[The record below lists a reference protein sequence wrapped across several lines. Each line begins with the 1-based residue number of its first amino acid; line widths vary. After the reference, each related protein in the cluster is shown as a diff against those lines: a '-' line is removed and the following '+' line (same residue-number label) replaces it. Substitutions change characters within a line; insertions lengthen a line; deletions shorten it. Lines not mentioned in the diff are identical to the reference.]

1 MEKYV
6 KCQLNYILI
15 KHFRVLI
22 TMICRGS
29 SYL

>member
-1 MEKYV
+1 
-6 KCQLNYILI
+6 
-15 KHFRVLI
+15 VLI